1 MNPTLAT
8 ITNYIAR
15 IALRRS
21 SGDDAVHSPA
31 ECELRIVLY
40 LSLFILL
47 RDAMTPL
54 GFWSFGQQEFF
65 WMRLY
70 RDPWFVVL
78 FGIGCLGRMWAK

>member
-1 MNPTLAT
+1 M
-8 ITNYIAR
+8 
-15 IALRRS
+15 
-21 SGDDAVHSPA
+21 
-31 ECELRIVLY
+31 LY

-78 FGIGCLGRMWAK
+78 FGIACLGQMWAK